1 MKLTIARLK
10 SLIREEFSRINEEY
24 TEKTI
29 EVELCETPEEVEQK
43 AQEAAERYQVV
54 MLDIPNHIVMTKPF
68 IEYFGDNGRH
78 GPIDDERYS
87 LTYKN

>member
-1 MKLTIARLK
+1 MKLTVARLK
-10 SLIREEFSRINEEY
+10 SLIREEFSRMSEGFDSVD
-24 TEKTI
+24 I
-29 EVELCETPEEVEQK
+29 EVEAGETPEQVEQK
-43 AQEAAERYQVV
+43 AMQAAQTNQVV
-54 MLDIPNHIVMTKPF
+54 MLTVPMSMKEDF

>member
-1 MKLTIARLK
+1 MKLTVARLK
-10 SLIREEFSRINEEY
+10 SLIREEFSRMSEGFDSVD
-24 TEKTI
+24 I
-29 EVELCETPEEVEQK
+29 EVEAGETPEQVEQK
-43 AQEAAERYQVV
+43 AMKAGQTNDVV
-54 MLDIPNHIVMTKPF
+54 MLTVPMSMKEDF

>member
-1 MKLTIARLK
+1 MKLTVARLK
-10 SLIREEFSRINEEY
+10 SLIREEFSRMSEGY
-24 TEKTI
+24 DSVDI
-29 EVELCETPEEVEQK
+29 EVEAGETPEQVEQK
-43 AQEAAERYQVV
+43 AMQAAQTNQVV
-54 MLDIPNHIVMTKPF
+54 MLTVPMSMKEDF

>member
-1 MKLTIARLK
+1 MKLTVARLK
-10 SLIREEFSRINEEY
+10 SLIREEFSRMSEGFDSVD
-24 TEKTI
+24 I
-29 EVELCETPEEVEQK
+29 EVEAGETPEQVEQK
-43 AQEAAERYQVV
+43 AMQAAQTNDVV
-54 MLDIPNHIVMTKPF
+54 MLTVPMSMKEDF

>member
-1 MKLTIARLK
+1 MKLTVARLK
-10 SLIREEFSRINEEY
+10 SLIREEFSRMSEGFDSVD
-24 TEKTI
+24 I
-29 EVELCETPEEVEQK
+29 EVEAGETPEQVEQK
-43 AQEAAERYQVV
+43 AMQAAQTNQVV
-54 MLDIPNHIVMTKPF
+54 MLTVPMFMKEDF

>member
-1 MKLTIARLK
+1 MKLTVARLK
-10 SLIREEFSRINEEY
+10 SLIREEFSRMSEGFDSVD
-24 TEKTI
+24 I
-29 EVELCETPEEVEQK
+29 EVEAGETPEQVEQK
-43 AQEAAERYQVV
+43 AMQAGQTNDVV
-54 MLDIPNHIVMTKPF
+54 MLTVPMSMKEDF

>member
-1 MKLTIARLK
+1 MKLTAARLK
-10 SLIREEFSRINEEY
+10 SLIREEFSRMSEGFDSVD
-24 TEKTI
+24 I
-29 EVELCETPEEVEQK
+29 EVEAGETPEQVEQK
-43 AQEAAERYQVV
+43 AMQAAQTNDVV
-54 MLDIPNHIVMTKPF
+54 MLTVPMSMKEDF

>member
-10 SLIREEFSRINEEY
+10 NLIREEFSRMSEEY
-24 TEKTI
+24 SSEEI
-29 EVELCETPEEVEQK
+29 EVELGETPEQVEQRAMQA
-43 AQEAAERYQVV
+43 AQTSQVV
-54 MLDIPNHIVMTKPF
+54 MLTVPMSMSEDF

-78 GPIDDERYS
+78 GPIDDQRYS